1 MNIFQLTKKIVNSN
15 KDQIYNIFS
24 SEAMLR
30 VIAWYVTPIF
40 YYLRLSP
47 NSISVIALLTG
58 LYGSL
63 LIFQNGIDYIGY
75 GVIFFILSVIIDH
88 CDGNIARL
96 KNIPTFFGRF
106 MDCLFDIIVIGVF
119 QCSLFYVFVFD
130 NNSNLSFLTINN
142 NVLSI
147 MIIISIFSTPI
158 QHLIYDR
165 YSAYTRWIKE
175 DHSLNIQ
182 PTLRREISFVYIDI
196 INDIQLILLILMP
209 FYFDLMII
217 YFAINLLASFYIT
230 LLHLYFSKKYM
241 STFAENH
248 RQKDIKR
255 Q

>member
-1 MNIFQLTKKIVNSN
+1 M
-15 KDQIYNIFS
+15 
-24 SEAMLR
+24 
-30 VIAWYVTPIF
+30 
-40 YYLRLSP
+40 
-47 NSISVIALLTG
+47 
-58 LYGSL
+58 
-63 LIFQNGIDYIGY
+63 
-75 GVIFFILSVIIDH
+75 
-88 CDGNIARL
+88 DG
-96 KNIPTFFGRF
+96 
-106 MDCLFDIIVIGVF
+106 LFDIIVIGVF
-119 QCSLFYVFVFD
+119 QCSLFYVFIFD

>member
-75 GVIFFILSVIIDH
+75 GVILFILSVIIDH

-106 MDCLFDIIVIGVF
+106 MDGLFDIIVVGVF

-130 NNSNLSFLTINN
+130 NNFNLSFLTINN

-147 MIIISIFSTPI
+147 MIIISIFFTPI

-241 STFAENH
+241 SKFAENH